1 MNAPRYPERIA
12 RVAFP
17 LLDLADVIARK
28 FCVPPGAQL
37 VVFSTSAGLAPNFCV
52 PDLGPGLE
60 RISKTNG

>member
-12 RVAFP
+12 RVASHCST
-17 LLDLADVIARK
+17 LTDVIARK

-52 PDLGPGLE
+52 PDLGSRFE

>member
-1 MNAPRYPERIA
+1 MPEVSRA
-12 RVAFP
+12 DRKSGVP

-52 PDLGPGLE
+52 PDLGSRFE